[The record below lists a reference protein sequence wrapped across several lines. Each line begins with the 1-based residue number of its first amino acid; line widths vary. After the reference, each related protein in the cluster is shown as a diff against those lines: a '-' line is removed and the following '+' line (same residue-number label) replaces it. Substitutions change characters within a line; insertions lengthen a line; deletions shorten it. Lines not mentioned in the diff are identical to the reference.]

1 METNLKLQ
9 ILIFILCIFLSAF
22 FSSAETAYMS
32 LSKIKVR
39 NMLEDEVKNARL
51 IKKLIDDSPR
61 LLSTILVGNN
71 LVNIGGSSL
80 ATSVSIKLFGNAGVG
95 IATGIVTLLVLI
107 FGEITPKTLATDN
120 AEKMVIAYAKPLTFL
135 KVILGPAT
143 IILSAITS
151 VIAKIFGATPASDR
165 PLVTHDEFETMVNV
179 SKEEGVIDQ
188 SEQAMIQNLLTFR
201 ESKGSDVMTP
211 RTSIVGVELDATY
224 HEIVEAFS
232 VEGYSRIPV
241 YEDSLDDIL
250 GIIYARDIIG
260 YQEDPEEFELKNYL
274 RDAVFVF
281 ENQSTTK
288 ILNRMRTQHVHL
300 AVVVDEYGGT
310 SGIITIEDLL
320 EEIVG
325 EIEDEFDH
333 KKLDMIKMVGDDEY
347 LIDGSLE
354 ISEFN
359 KLFQAE
365 LSDDEY
371 NSIAG
376 FVIGLMENIPEE
388 GQTASF
394 KHYHFTVEKMD
405 GNRIEYIKLKEIKL

>member
-9 ILIFILCIFLSAF
+9 IIIFILCILLSAF

-39 NMLEDEVKNARL
+39 NMIEDEVKNAEL
-51 IKKLIDDSPR
+51 IKKLIDDSAR

-80 ATSVSIKLFGNAGVG
+80 ATSVSIQLFGDVGVG
-95 IATGIVTLLVLI
+95 IATGVVTLLVLI
-107 FGEITPKTLATDN
+107 FGEITPKTLATEN
-120 AEKMVIAYAKPLTFL
+120 AERLVIAYAKPLSLL
-135 KVILGPAT
+135 KIILGPAT
-143 IILSAITS
+143 MILSAITG
-151 VIAKIFGATPASDR
+151 VIAKIFGATPASDK

-201 ESKGSDVMTP
+201 ESKGADVMTP
-211 RTSIVGVELDATY
+211 RTSIVGVEVDATY
-224 HEIVEAFS
+224 HDIVESFS

-241 YEDSLDDIL
+241 YEDSLDDII

-260 YQEDPEEFELKNYL
+260 YQDDPDDFELKKYL

-288 ILNRMRTQHVHL
+288 ILNRMRSQHVHL

-310 SGIITIEDLL
+310 AGIITIEDLL

-333 KKLDMIKMVGDDEY
+333 KKLNMIQMVGDDEY

-359 KLFQAE
+359 KLFQAD

-376 FVIGLMENIPEE
+376 FIIGLIESIPEE
-388 GQTASF
+388 GQTTSF

-405 GNRIEYIKLKEIKL
+405 GNRIEYIKLKEISS

>member
-347 LIDGSLE
+347 LVDGSLE

-405 GNRIEYIKLKEIKL
+405 GNRIEYIKLKEIQL

>member
-1 METNLKLQ
+1 
-9 ILIFILCIFLSAF
+9 
-22 FSSAETAYMS
+22 MS

-39 NMLEDEVKNARL
+39 NMIEDEVKNAEL
-51 IKKLIDDSPR
+51 IKKLIDDSAR

-80 ATSVSIKLFGNAGVG
+80 ATSVSIQLFGDVGVG
-95 IATGIVTLLVLI
+95 IATGVVTLLVLI
-107 FGEITPKTLATDN
+107 FGEITPKTLATEN
-120 AEKMVIAYAKPLTFL
+120 AERLVIAYAKPLSLL
-135 KVILGPAT
+135 KIILGPAT
-143 IILSAITS
+143 MILSAITG
-151 VIAKIFGATPASDR
+151 VIAKIFGATPASDK

-201 ESKGSDVMTP
+201 ESKGADVMTP
-211 RTSIVGVELDATY
+211 RTSIVGVEVDATY
-224 HEIVEAFS
+224 HDIVESFS

-241 YEDSLDDIL
+241 YEDSLDDII

-260 YQEDPEEFELKNYL
+260 YQDDPDDFELKKYL

-288 ILNRMRTQHVHL
+288 ILNRMRSQHVHL

-310 SGIITIEDLL
+310 AGIITIEDLL

-333 KKLDMIKMVGDDEY
+333 KKLNMIQMVGDDEY

-359 KLFQAE
+359 KLFQAD

-376 FVIGLMENIPEE
+376 FIIGLIESIPEE
-388 GQTASF
+388 GQTTSF

-405 GNRIEYIKLKEIKL
+405 GNRIEYIKLKEISS